1 MTVKFSGPAL
11 KQMRLN
17 ADISQSELS
26 RRSGV
31 NQSAISQMERGGV
44 ANPSFEKLIPM
55 AKALKVTVDDFKPKP
70 VLVRE
75 GNPHRN
81 QGFSPYKLKK
91 LRGEMGLSQRDF
103 AEVAKLTQA
112 NVSKYE
118 RGAHE
123 PNSQS
128 LHRLAN
134 GLGVEISELMD
145 SPVRKKSS
153 SFSGENLREIRGNKK
168 ITLKKMSE
176 DLDMKHPTISRYE
189 TGKIKNPSTASLKR
203 MSDYLQVELED
214 LFSVED
220 NLKANESAVPSGVK
234 KGDQIQWKLSK
245 PQVETIIES
254 LKDLAPVM
262 AASESKN
269 QKVTI
274 DLNFN
279 INLLSGS

>member
-11 KQMRLN
+11 KQRRLN

-31 NQSAISQMERGGV
+31 NQSVISKMERG
-44 ANPSFEKLIPM
+44 AIPNPSGESLVQI
-55 AKALKVTVDDFKPKP
+55 AAALSTDGLPLTVNDL
-70 VLVRE
+70 LV
-75 GNPHRN
+75 
-81 QGFSPYKLKK
+81 
-91 LRGEMGLSQRDF
+91 
-103 AEVAKLTQA
+103 
-112 NVSKYE
+112 
-118 RGAHE
+118 
-123 PNSQS
+123 
-128 LHRLAN
+128 
-134 GLGVEISELMD
+134 VEN
-145 SPVRKKSS
+145 
-153 SFSGENLREIRGNKK
+153 FSGERLRKIRAKK
-168 ITLKKMSE
+168 NISQAQMSE
-176 DLDMKHPTISRYE
+176 DLGVPRPTMSRYE
-189 TGKIKNPSTASLKR
+189 TGVIKKPAPAMLET
-203 MSDYLQVELED
+203 MSDYLQVELKD

-220 NLKANESAVPSGVK
+220 KLKANESAVPSGVK

>member
-1 MTVKFSGPAL
+1 MTVKFSGPTL

-31 NQSAISQMERGGV
+31 NQSVISKMERG
-44 ANPSFEKLIPM
+44 AIPNPSAESLVQIAAALTTDGLPLTVNDLLI
-55 AKALKVTVDDFKPKP
+55 
-70 VLVRE
+70 
-75 GNPHRN
+75 
-81 QGFSPYKLKK
+81 
-91 LRGEMGLSQRDF
+91 
-103 AEVAKLTQA
+103 
-112 NVSKYE
+112 
-118 RGAHE
+118 
-123 PNSQS
+123 
-128 LHRLAN
+128 
-134 GLGVEISELMD
+134 VEN
-145 SPVRKKSS
+145 
-153 SFSGENLREIRGNKK
+153 FSGERLRKIRAKK
-168 ITLKKMSE
+168 NISQAQMAE
-176 DLDMKHPTISRYE
+176 DLGVPRPTISRYE
-189 TGKIKNPSTASLKR
+189 TGAIKKPAPAILET

-220 NLKANESAVPSGVK
+220 DLKANESAVPCGVK

-269 QKVTI
+269 QRVTI